1 LSETKKFV
9 LIKGRLNLM
18 KVLAIGAHPDD
29 VELLCAGTLA
39 KFKKQG
45 DEVFICH
52 ACDGNMGSK
61 VYSSDELVKLRR
73 NEAIKS
79 AKIIGAT
86 SIWAGMSD
94 GKVVLDLESRN
105 KIIEVIR
112 QTAPDLIITQSP
124 NDYHTDHINTSR
136 LVFEATYLAG
146 LVLWDSEYPAPEK
159 LPFLYY
165 MDTIAGVNFVPE
177 EYVDI
182 TDTID
187 IKIKMMMEMHSQLG
201 WLKEMHNCEAADFIK
216 TVAKFR
222 GFQAGVNYAESF
234 SQQKMYPQ
242 GLTRRILP

>member
-1 LSETKKFV
+1 
-9 LIKGRLNLM
+9 M
-18 KVLAIGAHPDD
+18 KVLSIGAHPDD
-29 VELLCAGTLA
+29 AEILCAGTLA
-39 KFKKQG
+39 KFRKQG

-52 ACDGNMGSK
+52 VCDGNKGSK
-61 VYSSDELVKLRR
+61 IYSSEELAKIRR
-73 NEAIKS
+73 IEAIES
-79 AKIIGAT
+79 AKVIGAG
-86 SIWAGMSD
+86 SIWAGLSD
-94 GKVVLDLESRN
+94 GEVVLDLTSRK

-112 QTAPDLIITQSP
+112 QTSPDLIITHSP

-165 MDTIAGVNFVPE
+165 MDTIAGVNFAPD

-182 TDTID
+182 SETID
-187 IKIKMMMEMHSQLG
+187 TKIEMMMKMQSQLG
-201 WLKEMHNCEAADFIK
+201 WLKEMHNCDAGEFIR

-222 GFQAGVNYAESF
+222 GFQSGVSFAEAF
-234 SQQKMYPQ
+234 TQQKMYPQ